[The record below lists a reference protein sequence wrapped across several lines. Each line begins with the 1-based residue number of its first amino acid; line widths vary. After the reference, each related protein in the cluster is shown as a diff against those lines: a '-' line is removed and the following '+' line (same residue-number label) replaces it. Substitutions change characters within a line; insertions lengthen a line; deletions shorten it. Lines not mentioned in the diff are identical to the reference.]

1 MNEIKGYCPKCGCV
15 LYYAPKDNEVK
26 CYACDNTVTPT
37 SACGTDKDV
46 NTGETPVFVP
56 RFEDPDSAQV
66 YVENFLSTY
75 DYSDYVYGSRI
86 ELSGLSEAIEDVKIK
101 NGTKGSAWLLDFSS
115 VVVPM
120 TKRLD
125 ACAELARQI
134 GERYDPADNAD
145 AYEVFDSYTT
155 VLGLVLDARDAVL
168 ARLNSDVEYARRF
181 GLAEELLVGMC
192 EELEKF
198 TERVNKLAAPDDIS
212 DIPEYIAA
220 KERLSEER
228 RLALLE
234 NGVYAEEAYA
244 SALNSYEMGEYGINA
259 ALDLFESIRGYK
271 DADEHIARINR
282 YFSFHQEFFCFMGKT
297 YIFKRKAATAFD
309 VSAAGGD
316 SGAKNV
322 DAPAQSADGVGPS
335 YSLFEVV
342 DGKPAKHPT
351 VVGITKIIS
360 CYGTR
365 LYYFN
370 VKGGLC
376 SYDLAD
382 ERENVLDV
390 GEVSDYKT
398 DGKKHYVRI
407 CRSGSSFVVKK
418 KLRFEQEKK
427 GCLEAFFGS
436 KETVEEEGN
445 NYSIILVDMREDSA
459 RVIVPELVDVAD
471 FYEDSLFYTV
481 AEKSDRRTADDKPV
495 YTTRLMLCELP
506 AATCSPVLSEACEIH
521 NVYNGKIIYTLWQ
534 PNALNRE
541 LHVYSIAAHTDVTVE
556 RNIYSYVSVERG
568 FIYYTV
574 GNADYRPLIRNNL
587 EGTDRRE
594 IMTNVERILFVR
606 GEWIYVQRGSGT
618 NAALLKLKLDGS
630 RLVFI
635 CSQIKYIV
643 RLTAS
648 RIYYIDAFDTL
659 KMVRSD
665 GRGERAIAED
675 ILFDPENPGAYIAFA
690 NDGIYYQRSELC
702 EPDAKKKS
710 LSLYKMDDDGHEVR
724 KIAFNIAK
732 MQDFDSDTLY
742 YSVDERVRYKLT
754 IPKGEK
760 EKPEIRYEYFRLK
773 HYYRLDKNTDT
784 PELMLTTGT
793 PHGKSSYS
801 SGCSGKTV
809 DAEIIYEPAPIVHT
823 YKRRGL
829 AAVGAV
835 AGEESLVDKLNA
847 AKSGNSPF
855 AVVSGLIMLAFFIAR
870 LCIEPSAG
878 SVAFCVI
885 ATVISGAILM
895 LVSGLA
901 GKILPAIPEVKVKNR
916 ILAIFTDL
924 IIFIL
929 CFVGIFTMI
938 PEPGS
943 DFDSAVEIRA
953 DGSYYVSLEDYGDNY
968 YFVFTPTETADY
980 TISSLS
986 YYADPAVELYEDYG
1000 SYKSYIAG
1008 DSDSGDGDN
1017 FSLTRR
1023 LYAGTTY
1030 YICCSMQN
1038 RRSNNGFDLF
1048 IAKES
1053 YAGGGSGSNSDSGGN
1068 GTSFTRAYIAQQGV
1082 DYQVYISSVGDKVYY
1097 KFTPNNSDY
1106 LAIQSSGG
1114 YDTKVTLYDSNY
1126 NQIDYDDDDGDGN
1139 NFYLSRYFASGNTY
1153 YIVVD
1158 MYSGTGSFSFRI
1170 SH

>member
-15 LYYAPKDNEVK
+15 LYYEPKDTEVK
-26 CYACDNTVTPT
+26 CYACDNSVTPS
-37 SACGTDKDV
+37 SARGTDKDV
-46 NTGETPVFVP
+46 NSGQTHVFSP
-56 RFEDPDSAQV
+56 RFDDPDSAQV
-66 YVENFLSTY
+66 YVENFLSSY

-86 ELSGLSEAIEDVKIK
+86 ELPGLSEAIEDVKIK
-101 NGTKGSAWLLDFSS
+101 NGNKGSAWLLDFSS

-125 ACAELARQI
+125 ACAELARRI

-155 VLGLVLDARDAVL
+155 VLGILIDTRDAVL

-181 GLAEELLVGMC
+181 GLSEELLARMG

-198 TERVNKLAAPDDIS
+198 TERVNKLAAADDIS
-212 DIPEYIAA
+212 DIPEYTAA

-234 NGVYAEEAYA
+234 NGVYAEDAYV
-244 SALNSYEMGEYGINA
+244 SAINSCEMGEYGINN

-271 DADEHIARINR
+271 DADERIARINR
-282 YFSFHQEFFCFMGKT
+282 YFSFHREFFCFMGKT
-297 YIFKRKAATAFD
+297 YIFKKKAATAFD
-309 VSAAGGD
+309 VSAAGND
-316 SGAKNV
+316 SGEKNV
-322 DAPAQSADGVGPS
+322 DVPAQSTDDIGPS
-335 YSLFEVV
+335 YSLFEIVN
-342 DGKPAKHPT
+342 GEPAKHPS

-370 VKGGLC
+370 VKGGIC
-376 SYDLAD
+376 SYDLAE

-390 GEVSDYKT
+390 GEAADYKT
-398 DGKKHYVRI
+398 DGNRHYVRV
-407 CRSGSSFVVKK
+407 CRGGSAFVVKK

-436 KETVEEEGN
+436 KDTADEEGN
-445 NYSIILVDMREDSA
+445 NYSIILVNMREDSA

-481 AEKSDRRTADDKPV
+481 AEKLDSRTADDKPI

-556 RNIYSYVSVERG
+556 GNMYSYVSVERG

-587 EGTDRRE
+587 DGTDRRE

-630 RLVFI
+630 RFVFI
-635 CSQIKYIV
+635 CSQIKHIV

-659 KMVRSD
+659 RMVRSD
-665 GRGERAIAED
+665 GCGDRAIAED

-702 EPDAKKKS
+702 EPGAKKKS
-710 LSLYKMDDDGHEVR
+710 LSLYKMNDDGREVR

-732 MQDFDSDTLY
+732 VQDFDSDTLY
-742 YSVDERVRYKLT
+742 YSVDERARYRLT

-760 EKPEIRYEYFRLK
+760 EKPEVRYEYFRLK

-784 PELMLTTGT
+784 SELILTTGT
-793 PHGKSSYS
+793 PHGSTSYT

-809 DAEIIYEPAPIVHT
+809 NADIIYEPAPIVHT

-835 AGEESLVDKLNA
+835 AGEESLAEKLNA
-847 AKSGNSPF
+847 AKRGNSPF
-855 AVVSGLIMLAFFIAR
+855 AVVSGLIMLALFIAR

-885 ATVISGAILM
+885 ATLISGAILM

-901 GKILPAIPEVKVKNR
+901 GKIVPAIPEVKVKNR
-916 ILAIFTDL
+916 KLMVFTDL
-924 IIFIL
+924 IVLVL
-929 CFVGIFTMI
+929 CFIGIFTMI
-938 PEPGS
+938 PEPCS
-943 DFDSAVEIRA
+943 DYDNAVEIEVGDPA
-953 DGSYYVSLEDYGDNY
+953 VVELEEYGDEY
-968 YFVFTPTETADY
+968 YLVFTPTETADY
-980 TISSLS
+980 RVYSTSSN
-986 YYADPAVELYEDYG
+986 ADPQVSLYEDYG
-1000 SYKSYIAG
+1000 DYISYQAG
-1008 DSDSGDGDN
+1008 DSDSGEGDN
-1017 FSLTRR
+1017 FSLTLR
-1023 LYAGTTY
+1023 LYADTTY
-1030 YICCSMQN
+1030 YILCSMQN
-1038 RRSNNGFDLF
+1038 RRSDNSFFVNIEKQSYVNNGDTGRDP
-1048 IAKES
+1048 
-1053 YAGGGSGSNSDSGGN
+1053 GGRD
-1068 GTSFTRAYIAQQGV
+1068 GTSFLSAYIAQQGT
-1082 DYQVYISSVGDKVYY
+1082 DYQVYIGSSGKKVYY
-1097 KFTPNNSDY
+1097 EFTPTNSDNM
-1106 LAIQSSGG
+1106 AIQSSGG
-1114 YDTKVTLYDSNY
+1114 YDTRVTLYDSNY
-1126 NQIDYDDDDGDGN
+1126 NQIDYDDDDGEGT

-1158 MYSGTGSFSFRI
+1158 MYSGTGSFTFRI